1 MNIKILAKFEP
12 EETLEEH
19 IETALNVYS
28 SIQEKFNWIPEIC
41 GLPDFWRHLFYAV
54 VLHDLGKSASG
65 FQENPRTWR
74 YRHEILSAPF
84 TQFLDLSRDARN
96 SIALTILTHHKY
108 FDEIIPKLPPS
119 HKLPVETE
127 YEIKVKELLENSK
140 FVENEFLNKL
150 KYWETTHLGE
160 HNFELS
166 AEWTEDVIS
175 YNYNLLRS
183 WYENS
188 VDSEKI
194 YLTLLKGLL
203 NAIDHLSSAGE
214 NNILLLPDI
223 LENILR
229 EIKLLKSLQKAAL
242 TAVGNVILKAP
253 TGYGKTETSLLWTHA
268 NMDSTY
274 SNRIFY
280 ILPYKASIN
289 AMYER
294 LRGRY
299 FTKQGMVGI
308 LHSSSNYY
316 LYASGEDYRKLTN
329 LYRKI
334 YSPIKVLTPFQLMKA
349 IFGVGFYEMAFAE
362 LTKSLLIFDEIHAY
376 EENIVGIM
384 LGMLEKL
391 LKDYDAKALIMSAT
405 LPSFL
410 KELFLEI
417 LNPKK
422 LLLGRDELDAFTR
435 HRVEILDRDIIDA
448 IGEIDNTIAKHG
460 KPILIACNAV
470 DRAIEVYELL
480 RARYKTL
487 LLHGRF
493 NYGDRERLE
502 RVLKSNFNG
511 YDVVVATQVVEVSLD
526 LSFST
531 IITEPAPLDALIQR
545 FGRVNRQG
553 WKDRVIKPVYILSE
567 GSDRDKYI
575 YDQCLVKNSLNVL
588 EGLNGELLKE
598 SIIQELMD
606 DVYSE
611 NSKNLIKEIE
621 EARRIT
627 ADIYNSLMPMR
638 KSEKEEEFYE
648 LFRGLEVIP
657 TKFEAEV
664 EELAV
669 KERFIEIYQYKVP
682 LSFPKFFALRS
693 KFGDVFSHRLVGKAK
708 VPIMFTNLKY
718 DCGLGLLVGEVDR
731 SVCIL

>member
-12 EETLEEH
+12 KESLEEH

-28 SIQEKFNWIPEIC
+28 SIREKFQWIPEIC
-41 GLPDFWRHLFYAV
+41 SQPDFWRHLFYAV

-65 FQENPRTWR
+65 FQKNPRMWG
-74 YRHEILSAPF
+74 YRHEILSVPF
-84 TQFLDLSRDARN
+84 TQFLDLPSAARN
-96 SIALTILTHHKY
+96 SIAMTILTHHKY

-127 YEIKVKELLENSK
+127 YEIKVKELLENSE

-150 KYWETTHLGE
+150 KYWETTYLGE
-160 HNFELS
+160 HNFELP
-166 AEWTEDVIS
+166 AEWAEDVIS
-175 YNYNLLRS
+175 YNYNLLRG
-183 WYENS
+183 WYENNIN
-188 VDSEKI
+188 SEII

-214 NNILLLPDI
+214 KLILLLPDI

-229 EIKLLKSLQKAAL
+229 EIKMLKSLQNDAL

-268 NMDSTY
+268 NMSSTY

-294 LRGRY
+294 LKGRY
-299 FTKQGMVGI
+299 FTEHGMVGI

-316 LYASGEDYRKLTN
+316 LYASGEDYRKLTS

-349 IFGVGFYEMAFAE
+349 IFGVGFYEMTFTE

-376 EENIVGIM
+376 EDNIVGII
-384 LGMLEKL
+384 LGMLEML
-391 LKDYDAKALIMSAT
+391 LKDYDVRVLIMSAT

-410 KELFLEI
+410 EELFLGI

-422 LLLGRDELDAFTR
+422 LLLERDEQDAFTR
-435 HRVEILDRDIIDA
+435 HRVEILDGDIIDT
-448 IGEIDNTIAKHG
+448 IGEINDIIAKHG
-460 KPILIACNAV
+460 KPILIACNTV

-480 RARYKTL
+480 RDIYKTL

-493 NYGDRERLE
+493 SYGDRDRLE
-502 RVLKSNFNG
+502 RVLKSKFGG

-553 WKDRVIKPVYILSE
+553 WKDRVIKPVYILNK
-567 GSDRDKYI
+567 GSDKDKYI

-588 EGLNGELLKE
+588 EGLTGELLKE
-598 SIIQELMD
+598 STIQELMD

-611 NSKNLIKEIE
+611 YSKNHIKEID

-627 ADIYNSLMPMR
+627 VDVYNSLIPMR
-638 KSEKEEEFYE
+638 KSEKEDEFYK

-669 KERFIEIYQYKVP
+669 KERFIEIHQYKVP
-682 LSFPKFFALRS
+682 LSFPKFFAVRS
-693 KFGDVFSHRLVGKAK
+693 KFGDVFQYRHVGKTK
-708 VPIMFTNLKY
+708 TPIMFTNLKY
-718 DCGLGLLVGEVDR
+718 DCELGLLVGEVDR
-731 SVCIL
+731 SVRIL